1 MFPSDGSSGTTTGG
15 SSQGSIAEVGSGVVS
30 NAGVLKLNS
39 VLLNSLFVIG
49 TPSLFTEVITFL
61 VLTTV
66 VLPPPIINPEVP

>member
-39 VLLNSLFVIG
+39 VLLNSLFVIV